1 MKSIEGFHIFSNLKH
16 LDLTPKAKTTK
27 AKNKQVRL
35 HQAKNLWTAKET
47 VSQVKRQQMNGG
59 KYLQIIILKKVNIQ
73 NPRRIHITQHQEN
86 N

>member
-1 MKSIEGFHIFSNLKH
+1 MKSIEDFHIFSNLKY

-47 VSQVKRQQMNGG
+47 INQVKRQQTEWG
-59 KYLQIIILKKVNIQ
+59 KIFTDHN
-73 NPRRIHITQHQEN
+73 T
-86 N
+86 